1 MIENEGVGVTD
12 SVSADNSE
20 ETALNP
26 VSDDVQTV
34 DAGETVNVE
43 AESNDV
49 GLDDAEQ
56 VEIDSVLAEAEA
68 EAAKTNTPLVKHLR
82 KVVETQKAE
91 LKKLASNSLTD
102 IDREAVE
109 LYQGLTSFDNERGV
123 PSAKQFAETLAQK
136 DPNLAYQAAID
147 LLGLQAPGEADG
159 YSFGHAYLQANGI
172 DPAHIDDHR
181 AFAEAGYKHE
191 NVSFSKVPEFV
202 PQEYQDAYKQLS
214 EKARE
219 YLDFQLDSEDE
230 FEKNAGLEI
239 LQNKQFRI
247 DQQKAKEQFQAESQQ
262 KLAQEIETAVI
273 HDTLQTYNTFVEEFY
288 ETPTFKDVQVTG
300 NTLADSAIKKSV
312 NLMVVNLAE
321 PETVAGQ
328 QALAF
333 FQELGV
339 KVDTQKISEQIGII
353 NGSIE
358 TGVKAGKGNHLP
370 AKAQADNAKLQA
382 RQRLSG
388 LRNSLWSQAMTKV
401 AEGLREVSESHD
413 VLNNAGLPSFGRSD
427 QIGGE
432 KKMSTLEWINSRKR
446 AS

>member
-1 MIENEGVGVTD
+1 
-12 SVSADNSE
+12 
-20 ETALNP
+20 
-26 VSDDVQTV
+26 
-34 DAGETVNVE
+34 
-43 AESNDV
+43 
-49 GLDDAEQ
+49 
-56 VEIDSVLAEAEA
+56 
-68 EAAKTNTPLVKHLR
+68 
-82 KVVETQKAE
+82 
-91 LKKLASNSLTD
+91 
-102 IDREAVE
+102 
-109 LYQGLTSFDNERGV
+109 
-123 PSAKQFAETLAQK
+123 
-136 DPNLAYQAAID
+136 
-147 LLGLQAPGEADG
+147 
-159 YSFGHAYLQANGI
+159 
-172 DPAHIDDHR
+172 
-181 AFAEAGYKHE
+181 
-191 NVSFSKVPEFV
+191 
-202 PQEYQDAYKQLS
+202 
-214 EKARE
+214 
-219 YLDFQLDSEDE
+219 
-230 FEKNAGLEI
+230 
-239 LQNKQFRI
+239 
-247 DQQKAKEQFQAESQQ
+247 
-262 KLAQEIETAVI
+262 
-273 HDTLQTYNTFVEEFY
+273 
-288 ETPTFKDVQVTG
+288 
-300 NTLADSAIKKSV
+300 
-312 NLMVVNLAE
+312 MVVNLAE